1 MDPVSDP
8 AEYARRRRTLAGGFN
23 PVALEAY
30 EKIAN
35 RRVVQLT
42 EALTARKSVDLARMF
57 GYFSYAGIPIEL
69 KGVR

>member
-1 MDPVSDP
+1 MT
-8 AEYARRRRTLAGGFN
+8 RGFN
-23 PVALEAY
+23 PAALEAY

-35 RRVVQLT
+35 RRVVKLT

-57 GYFSYAGIPIEL
+57 GYFSYAEIPIKL